1 MPGFFTTESTESTES
16 AEGAEA
22 ERVRSPDPE
31 TISAPASVSSALSVV
46 KDPNPPRE
54 PRPVCQRCFRPCSVC
69 FCADLKPIA
78 TKTRVVILQHPRE
91 RDVGIGTVRLAR
103 LGLAGAELRRD
114 VDFSDD
120 PVVRQVLAS
129 GNAYLLFPGP
139 QAIDVETASFS
150 TPITLVVLDG
160 TWTQAQKL
168 LKSNP
173 GLAALPRLRLSPTAP
188 SLYGQIRREPAAH
201 CVATIEAIAH
211 VLGHLESDPARFAEF
226 LRPMA
231 AMVERQLYFVT
242 EVASNRHR
250 RSIIKRKPRDPIPSE
265 LRNRQADVVCV
276 QGEANA
282 WPRAH
287 PDRNP
292 PETVHWL
299 AKRLST
305 GEAFE
310 AVIAPRRR
318 LAPSTCHHI
327 RLSPEILA
335 AGESW
340 DVFHARFRAFLR
352 PTDVLACWG
361 HFSLA
366 TLSADGFG
374 PDNPHIDVRPIASKV
389 LGHRTGKV
397 EECLAKMELSSPLPW
412 ADGRGG
418 ACLAGLC
425 AVVERLCTWPAK
437 PPG

>member
-1 MPGFFTTESTESTES
+1 MAAVLRKTES
-16 AEGAEA
+16 AA
-22 ERVRSPDPE
+22 
-31 TISAPASVSSALSVV
+31 
-46 KDPNPPRE
+46 E
-54 PRPVCQRCFRPCSVC
+54 PRAVCKRCFRPRSVC
-69 FCADLKPIA
+69 FCADLKPVA

-103 LGLAGAELRRD
+103 LGLAGCDLRRD

-139 QAIDVETASFS
+139 EAIDVETADFAS
-150 TPITLVVLDG
+150 PITLVVLDG

-168 LKSNP
+168 LKANP
-173 GLAALPRLRLSPTAP
+173 GLAALPRLRLSPLAP

-211 VLGHLESDPARFAEF
+211 VLGYLEKDRERFAEF

-250 RSIIKRKPRDPIPSE
+250 HSIIKRAPRDPIPPE
-265 LRNRQADVVCV
+265 LRQRQADVVCV

-282 WPRAH
+282 WPRLH
-287 PDRNP
+287 PDRSP

-305 GEAFE
+305 GESFE
-310 AVIAPRRR
+310 AVIAPRRP

-327 RLSPEILA
+327 RLDPEALA

-340 DVFHARFRAFLR
+340 EAFLTRFRAFLR
-352 PTDVLACWG
+352 PTDVLVYWG

-366 TLSADGFG
+366 TLIADGYG
-374 PDNPHIDVRPIASKV
+374 VVNPHLDARLIASKV
-389 LGHRTGKV
+389 LARRAGTV
-397 EECLAKMELSSPLPW
+397 EECVTQMELGAPLAW
-412 ADGRGG
+412 AAGRGG
-418 ACLAGLC
+418 ERIAGLC
-425 AVVERLCTWPAK
+425 AVVEKLCAWPAAESQD
-437 PPG
+437 

>member
-1 MPGFFTTESTESTES
+1 MP
-16 AEGAEA
+16 
-22 ERVRSPDPE
+22 
-31 TISAPASVSSALSVV
+31 SSASSSS
-46 KDPNPPRE
+46 PRA
-54 PRPVCQRCFRPCSVC
+54 VCERCFRPRSVC
-69 FCADLKPIA
+69 FCANLKPIA

-103 LGLAGAELRRD
+103 LGLLGCELRRD

-129 GNAYLLFPGP
+129 VNAYLLFPGP
-139 QAIDVETASFS
+139 DAIDVETADFAS
-150 TPITLVVLDG
+150 PITLVVLDG

-168 LKSNP
+168 LKANP
-173 GLAALPRLRLSPTAP
+173 GLTALPRLRLSPLAP

-211 VLGHLESDPARFAEF
+211 VLGYLEKDRERFAEF

-250 RSIIKRKPRDPIPSE
+250 RSIIKRPPRDPIPAE
-265 LRNRQADVVCV
+265 LRQRAGDLVCV

-282 WPRAH
+282 WPRLH
-287 PDRNP
+287 PDRSP

-299 AKRLST
+299 ARRLAT
-305 GEAFE
+305 GESFE
-310 AVIAPRRR
+310 TVIAPRHR

-327 RLSPEILA
+327 RLSPETLV

-340 DVFHARFRAFLR
+340 DAFLTRFRAFLR
-352 PTDVLACWG
+352 PTDVLVYWG

-366 TLSADGFG
+366 TLIADGYG
-374 PDNPHIDVRPIASKV
+374 VGHPHLDARLVASKV
-389 LGHRTGKV
+389 LARRAGTV
-397 EECLAKMELSSPLPW
+397 EECLVEMALGSPVPW
-412 ADGRGG
+412 ASGRGG
-418 ACLAGLC
+418 QRIAGLC
-425 AVVERLCTWPAK
+425 AVTEKLCAWPVPA
-437 PPG
+437 PVSSSILHSILRA

>member
-1 MPGFFTTESTESTES
+1 
-16 AEGAEA
+16 
-22 ERVRSPDPE
+22 
-31 TISAPASVSSALSVV
+31 
-46 KDPNPPRE
+46 
-54 PRPVCQRCFRPCSVC
+54 VCERCFRPRSVC
-69 FCADLKPIA
+69 FCADLKPVA

-103 LGLAGAELRRD
+103 LGLAWCEVRRD

-129 GNAYLLFPGP
+129 GNAHLLFPGP
-139 QAIDVETASFS
+139 DAIDVETADFPS
-150 TPITLVVLDG
+150 PITLVVLDG

-168 LKSNP
+168 LKANP
-173 GLAALPRLRLSPTAP
+173 GLAALPRLRLSPLAP

-211 VLGHLESDPARFAEF
+211 VLGYLEKDRERFAEF

-250 RSIIKRKPRDPIPSE
+250 RSVIKQPPRDPIPE
-265 LRNRQADVVCV
+265 ALRQRQADVVCV

-282 WPRAH
+282 WPRLH
-287 PDRNP
+287 SDRSP

-299 AKRLST
+299 AKRLAT

-310 AVIAPRRR
+310 AVIAPRRP

-327 RLSPEILA
+327 QLSPDTLA

-340 DVFHARFRAFLR
+340 NNFVARFRAFLR
-352 PTDVLACWG
+352 PTDVLVYWG

-366 TLSADGFG
+366 TLIADGYG
-374 PDNPHIDVRPIASKV
+374 VEHPHIDTRLVASKV
-389 LGHRTGKV
+389 LTRRAGTV
-397 EECLAKMELSSPLPW
+397 EECLTHMDLSVPAPW
-412 ADGRGG
+412 ASGRGG
-418 ACLAGLC
+418 LRIAGLC
-425 AVVERLCTWPAK
+425 AVTEKLCTWPK
-437 PPG
+437 PGSA

>member
-1 MPGFFTTESTESTES
+1 VF
-16 AEGAEA
+16 
-22 ERVRSPDPE
+22 
-31 TISAPASVSSALSVV
+31 SVV
-46 KDPNPPRE
+46 KNPELSPPPRL
-54 PRPVCQRCFRPCSVC
+54 VCERCFRPRSVC
-69 FCADLKPIA
+69 FCAELKPVA

-103 LGLAGAELRRD
+103 LGLAGCQLRRD

-139 QAIDVETASFS
+139 DAIDVETADFPS
-150 TPITLVVLDG
+150 PITLVVLDG

-168 LKSNP
+168 LKANP
-173 GLAALPRLRLSPTAP
+173 GLALLPRLRLSPLAP

-211 VLGHLESDPARFAEF
+211 VLGYLEKDRERFAEF

-242 EVASNRHR
+242 EVAANRHR
-250 RSIIKRKPRDPIPSE
+250 RSVIKLPPRDPIPVE
-265 LRNRQADVVCV
+265 LRQRQADVVCV

-282 WPRAH
+282 WPRLH
-287 PDRNP
+287 PDRSP

-299 AKRLST
+299 ARRLST
-305 GEAFE
+305 GESFE
-310 AVIAPRRR
+310 SVIAPRRP

-327 RLSPEILA
+327 QLSPEALA

-340 DVFHARFRAFLR
+340 DAFLTRFRAFLR
-352 PTDVLACWG
+352 PTDVLVYWG

-366 TLSADGFG
+366 TLIADGYG
-374 PDNPHIDVRPIASKV
+374 VQHPHIDTRLVASKV
-389 LGHRTGKV
+389 LARRAGTV
-397 EECLAKMELSSPLPW
+397 EECLTHMELAVPLPW
-412 ADGRGG
+412 AAGRGG
-418 ACLAGLC
+418 LRIAGLC
-425 AVVERLCTWPAK
+425 AVTEKLCAWPAAK
-437 PPG
+437 SQD

>member
-1 MPGFFTTESTESTES
+1 MPGFFTTESTES

-31 TISAPASVSSALSVV
+31 TISAPASASSVLSVV
-46 KDPNPPRE
+46 KDLNPPRE
-54 PRPVCQRCFRPCSVC
+54 PRPVCERCFRPRSVC
-69 FCADLKPIA
+69 FCAGLEPVA

-114 VDFSDD
+114 VDFGDD

-139 QAIDVETASFS
+139 GAIDIETACFPS
-150 TPITLVVLDG
+150 PITLVVLDG

-168 LKSNP
+168 LKANP
-173 GLAALPRLRLSPTAP
+173 DLAALPRLRLSPVAP

-211 VLGHLESDPARFAEF
+211 VLGYLEKDHERFAEF

-250 RSIIKRKPRDPIPSE
+250 HSIIKRKPRDPIPSE
-265 LRNRQADVVCV
+265 LRERQADVVCV

-287 PDRNP
+287 PERSA

-299 AKRLST
+299 ARRLST
-305 GEAFE
+305 GESFE

-327 RLSPEILA
+327 RLSPETLV

-340 DVFHARFRAFLR
+340 NAFLARFRAFLR

-366 TLSADGFG
+366 TLMADGFG
-374 PDNPHIDVRPIASKV
+374 LENANIDVRPIASKV
-389 LGHRTGKV
+389 IGCRAGKV
-397 EECLAKMELSSPLPW
+397 EECLAKMDIPSPSPW

-418 ACLAGLC
+418 SCLAGLC
-425 AVVERLCTWPAK
+425 AVVERLCNWPVK